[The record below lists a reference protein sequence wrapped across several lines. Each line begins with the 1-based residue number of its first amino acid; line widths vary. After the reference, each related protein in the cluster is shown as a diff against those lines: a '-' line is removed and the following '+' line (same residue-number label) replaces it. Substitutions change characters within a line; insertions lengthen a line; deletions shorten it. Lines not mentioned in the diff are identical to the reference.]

1 MKQAIL
7 NALSALNISDYSMTE
22 QQRSSAELFFIKS
35 GWICAALR
43 IRTNTALPYTMF
55 LKRTAKVPRQQHRN
69 PVPRN

>member
-55 LKRTAKVPRQQHRN
+55 
-69 PVPRN
+69 